1 MLTTRTETIL
11 KSIVGQYIAR
21 AVPVPSQSIVHDYG
35 LEVSSATIRNEM
47 ARLEQEGYIIR
58 PHPSAGSIPSDLGYR
73 YYVESLENIRLPTSQ
88 QRMISH
94 LFHQVESRLDEW
106 LSLTA
111 TLLAHLAHNMA
122 VVATPKTAQ
131 CKYKHVEIVS
141 LQDIT
146 ALLVLVLEGARVRQ
160 QLVTFE
166 QEVTQAELTIVAMK
180 LNTAYSGLSTE
191 QITAKDMTLPPI
203 EQQFRDCILH
213 MMKDRDEEENNKP
226 YFDGLH
232 FMLEQPEFADS
243 SHVQAL
249 VGLTERSSLLKNILP
264 RTLPGRGV
272 KVVIG
277 KENESDI
284 IREYSVVLSQYG
296 LPEEAVGTLAIIGP
310 TRMPYAQAIAAIDY
324 VSWLL
329 SQLIARLYGR
339 DEAARSNSEY
349 NGTRSDSSGER
360 EPEER
365 DK

>member
-1 MLTTRTETIL
+1 MLSTRTETIL
-11 KSIVGQYIAR
+11 KSIVGQYISK
-21 AVPVPSQSIVHDYG
+21 AVPVPSQSIVSDYG

-47 ARLEQEGYIIR
+47 VRLEQEGYIIR

-73 YYVESLENIRLPTSQ
+73 YYVESLEDLKLPPSQ
-88 QRMISH
+88 QRMIGH

-122 VVATPKTAQ
+122 VVATPITAK

-141 LQDIT
+141 LQETT

-160 QLVTFE
+160 QLVSCE
-166 QEVTQAELTIVAMK
+166 QEVTQAQLTIASMK
-180 LNTAYSGLSTE
+180 FNTTYSGLSAK
-191 QITAKDMTLPPI
+191 QISNLKENLSPI
-203 EQQFRDCILH
+203 EQAFRDCLLH
-213 MMKDRDEEENNKP
+213 MMQDESEEESNKP

-232 FMLEQPEFADS
+232 FMLEQPEFSDS
-243 SHVQAL
+243 SHLQAL
-249 VGLTERSSLLKNILP
+249 VGLTERSSLLKIILP
-264 RTLPGRGV
+264 RKLPGHGV

-284 IREYSVVLSQYG
+284 IQEYSVVLSQYG

-310 TRMPYAQAIAAIDY
+310 TRMPYAHAIAAIDY
-324 VSWLL
+324 LSWLL

-339 DEAARSNSEY
+339 EETARSNAEYHEAQSEVT
-349 NGTRSDSSGER
+349 NEGE
-360 EPEER
+360 PNER
-365 DK
+365 GK

>member
-1 MLTTRTETIL
+1 MLTARTETIL
-11 KSIVGQYIAR
+11 KSIVGQYITR
-21 AVPVPSQSIVHDYG
+21 AVPVPSQSIAHDYG

-58 PHPSAGSIPSDLGYR
+58 PHPSAGSIPSDMGYR
-73 YYVESLENIRLPTSQ
+73 YYVESLEDLKLPPSQ

-122 VVATPKTAQ
+122 VVATPKTAH

-141 LQDIT
+141 LQETT

-166 QEVTQAELTIVAMK
+166 QEVTQAELTIISMK
-180 LNTAYSGLSTE
+180 FNATYPGFSAE
-191 QITAKDMTLPPI
+191 QIAANEVVLSPVEI
-203 EQQFRDCILH
+203 QFRDCILH
-213 MMKDRDEEENNKP
+213 MMQDRDEEENNKP

-232 FMLEQPEFADS
+232 LMLEQPEFADS

-264 RTLPGRGV
+264 RKLPGHGV
-272 KVVIG
+272 TVVIG

-310 TRMPYAQAIAAIDY
+310 TRMPYAHAIAAIDY
-324 VSWLL
+324 LSWLL
-329 SQLIARLYGR
+329 SQLVARLYGKE
-339 DEAARSNSEY
+339 EASRTNPDYPEMRSY
-349 NGTRSDSSGER
+349 PTGEG

-365 DK
+365 GK